1 MPTDMT
7 YGEAL
12 IAALDEVMEQD
23 RCIVLFNPGFI
34 GMEVGQDQLAAL
46 RKKYADRIKFPLIA
60 EIGFCGIATGAAMA
74 GLRPVV
80 DISTAT
86 FSYEAIPQIVNEAA
100 IAYSN
105 SGGVTNVPVV
115 FYMKFGIRGGGGV
128 QHSGSPQS
136 WYWNTPGLQV
146 VMPSTPADAKGLM
159 RTVLIK
165 SEDPT
170 IFFGHDR
177 LVDERGSVPDG
188 AYEIPLGKA
197 DIKREGKDLT
207 IIATSIQVP
216 RALAAAE
223 TLAKEGI
230 SAEVID
236 PRTLQPL
243 DKPALL
249 ASVKKTG
256 RVLITDESH
265 DNCGIA
271 AGLAAIIAD
280 EGFTSLHA
288 PIKRV
293 SIPPVP
299 VPYSVPLEEY
309 VTPLADRI
317 VEVARELA
325 K

>member
-1 MPTDMT
+1 MT
-7 YGEAL
+7 YGEAV
-12 IAALDEVMEQD
+12 IAALDEAMEHD
-23 RCIVLFNPGFI
+23 RRIVLFNPGFI
-34 GMEVGQDQLAAL
+34 GMEVGQEKLAAL
-46 RKKYADRIKFPLIA
+46 RNKYADRIKFPPIA
-60 EIGFCGIATGAAMA
+60 ELGFCGIATGAAMA

-80 DISTAT
+80 DVSTAT

-100 IAYSN
+100 IAYAN

-159 RTVLIK
+159 RTVLLH
-165 SEDPT
+165 SADPT

-177 LVDERGSVPDG
+177 LVDARGSVPDG
-188 AYEIPLGKA
+188 AYDIPLGKA
-197 DIKREGKDLT
+197 DIKRAGTDLT

-223 TLAKEGI
+223 TLAQEGI

-265 DNCGIA
+265 DNCGVA

-280 EGFTSLHA
+280 EGFASLRA

-299 VPYSVPLEEY
+299 VPYAVPLEDF
-309 VTPLADRI
+309 VTPLTARI
-317 VEVARELA
+317 VEMARVLVR
-325 K
+325 

>member
-7 YGEAL
+7 YGEAV
-12 IAALDEVMEQD
+12 IAALDEAMEHD
-23 RCIVLFNPGFI
+23 RRIVLFNPGFI
-34 GMEVGQDQLAAL
+34 GMEVGQEKLAAL
-46 RKKYADRIKFPLIA
+46 RNKYADRIKFPPIA
-60 EIGFCGIATGAAMA
+60 ELGFCGIATGAAMA

-80 DISTAT
+80 DVSTAT

-100 IAYSN
+100 IAYAN

-159 RTVLIK
+159 RTVLIH
-165 SEDPT
+165 SADPT

-177 LVDERGSVPDG
+177 LVDARGSVPDG
-188 AYEIPLGKA
+188 AYAIPLGKA
-197 DIKREGKDLT
+197 DIKRAGTDLT

-223 TLAKEGI
+223 TLAQEGI

-265 DNCGIA
+265 DNCGVA

-280 EGFTSLHA
+280 EGFASLRA

-299 VPYSVPLEEY
+299 VPYAVPLEDF
-309 VTPLADRI
+309 VTPLAARI
-317 VEVARELA
+317 VEMARVLVR
-325 K
+325 

>member
-1 MPTDMT
+1 MPQHMT

-12 IAALDEVMEQD
+12 IAALDEVMEHDQ
-23 RCIVLFNPGFI
+23 RVVLFNPSFI
-34 GMEVGQDQLAAL
+34 GMATGQDKLAAL
-46 RKKYADRIKFPLIA
+46 RTKYAKRIKFPPIA
-60 EIGFCGIATGAAMA
+60 ELGFCGIATGAAMA

-80 DISTAT
+80 DLSTAT

-100 IAYSN
+100 IAYAN
-105 SGGVTNVPVV
+105 SGGQTTVPVV
-115 FYMKFGIRGGGGV
+115 FYVKFGIRGGGGV

-159 RTVLIK
+159 RTVLLK
-165 SEDPT
+165 SADPT
-170 IFFGHDR
+170 IFFSHDR
-177 LVDERGSVPDG
+177 LVDERGAVPDG
-188 AYEIPLGKA
+188 AYEIPLGQA
-197 DIKREGKDLT
+197 DIKREGHDLT

-216 RALAAAE
+216 RALAAAAI
-223 TLAKEGI
+223 LAQEGV

-243 DKPALL
+243 DTPALL

-265 DNCGIA
+265 DNCGVA

-280 EGFTSLHA
+280 EGFASLRA

-299 VPYSVPLEEY
+299 VPYAVPLEDF
-309 VTPLADRI
+309 VTPLAARI
-317 VEVARELA
+317 VEMARVLVR
-325 K
+325 

>member
-1 MPTDMT
+1 MT
-7 YGEAL
+7 YGEAV
-12 IAALDEVMEQD
+12 IAALDEVMEHD
-23 RCIVLFNPGFI
+23 RRIVLFNPGFI
-34 GMEVGQDQLAAL
+34 GMDVGQEKLAAL
-46 RKKYADRIKFPLIA
+46 RTKYADRIKFPPIA
-60 EIGFCGIATGAAMA
+60 ELGFCGIATGAAMA

-80 DISTAT
+80 DLSPAT

-100 IAYSN
+100 IAYAN

-146 VMPSTPADAKGLM
+146 VMASTPADAKGLM
-159 RTVLIK
+159 RTVLIH
-165 SEDPT
+165 SADPT
-170 IFFGHDR
+170 IFLGHDR
-177 LVDERGSVPDG
+177 LVDTRGTVPDG
-188 AYEIPLGKA
+188 AYEIPLGTA
-197 DIKREGKDLT
+197 DIKRAGTDLT

-216 RALAAAE
+216 RALAAAD
-223 TLAKEGI
+223 TLAQEGI

-249 ASVKKTG
+249 ASVQKTG

-265 DNCGIA
+265 DHCGVA

-280 EGFTSLHA
+280 EGFTSLRA

-299 VPYSVPLEEY
+299 VPYAVPLEEY
-309 VTPLADRI
+309 VTPLAERI
-317 VEVARELA
+317 VEVARALA

>member
-1 MPTDMT
+1 MT
-7 YGEAL
+7 YGEAV
-12 IAALDEVMEQD
+12 IAALDEAMEHD
-23 RCIVLFNPGFI
+23 RRIVLFNPGFI
-34 GMEVGQDQLAAL
+34 GMEVGQEKLAAL
-46 RKKYADRIKFPLIA
+46 RNKYADRIKFPPIA
-60 EIGFCGIATGAAMA
+60 ELGFCGIATGAAMA

-80 DISTAT
+80 DVSTAT

-100 IAYSN
+100 IAYAN

-159 RTVLIK
+159 RTVLLH
-165 SEDPT
+165 SADPT

-177 LVDERGSVPDG
+177 LVDARGSVPDG
-188 AYEIPLGKA
+188 AYDIPLGKA
-197 DIKREGKDLT
+197 DIKRAGTDLT

-223 TLAKEGI
+223 TLAQEGI

-243 DKPALL
+243 DKTALL

-265 DNCGIA
+265 DNCGVA

-280 EGFTSLHA
+280 EGFASLRA

-299 VPYSVPLEEY
+299 VPYAVPLEDF
-309 VTPLADRI
+309 VTPLTARI
-317 VEVARELA
+317 VEMARVLVR
-325 K
+325 

>member
-1 MPTDMT
+1 
-7 YGEAL
+7 
-12 IAALDEVMEQD
+12 
-23 RCIVLFNPGFI
+23 
-34 GMEVGQDQLAAL
+34 
-46 RKKYADRIKFPLIA
+46 
-60 EIGFCGIATGAAMA
+60 
-74 GLRPVV
+74 
-80 DISTAT
+80 
-86 FSYEAIPQIVNEAA
+86 
-100 IAYSN
+100 
-105 SGGVTNVPVV
+105 
-115 FYMKFGIRGGGGV
+115 
-128 QHSGSPQS
+128 
-136 WYWNTPGLQV
+136 
-146 VMPSTPADAKGLM
+146 M
-159 RTVLIK
+159 RTVLTK

-177 LVDERGSVPDG
+177 LLDDLGEVPDG
-188 AYEIPLGKA
+188 VYEIPLGKA
-197 DIKREGKDLT
+197 DIKRAGKDVT

-223 TLAKEGI
+223 TLAQEGI

-265 DNCGIA
+265 DNCGVA

-280 EGFTSLHA
+280 EGFTSLRA

-299 VPYSVPLEEY
+299 VPYAVPLEDY
-309 VTPLADRI
+309 VTPMAQRI
-317 VEVARELA
+317 VEAARALC